1 VTVDDR
7 KLAHLREQCEFCAI
21 SDDRRVEW
29 WQLVE
34 LLAELEVRR
43 KKDEEAATNGR

>member
-1 VTVDDR
+1 MSVDDK
-7 KLAHLREQCEFCAI
+7 KLSNLREQCEFNAI

-34 LLAELEVRR
+34 ALTELEIRR
-43 KKDEEAATNGR
+43 KKDQEALGGR

>member
-1 VTVDDR
+1 MAVDDL
-7 KLAHLREQCEFCAI
+7 KLSHLREQCEFNAI

-34 LLAELEVRR
+34 ALAELEVRR
-43 KKDEEAATNGR
+43 QKDRETANG